1 MSKGESRMDRNK
13 NSVRNWPF
21 VLPPSNRKFSLSPLE
36 KVALNFAQ
44 TQGPWESGAN
54 ALKRVIKQ
62 PLNRLVKPI
71 EAALLHWGI
80 PTSKAEEGS
89 QRACISFL
97 LREMHRRQTSLWAW
111 DETAWIELVGHTNE
125 EFESTHHVFEDAH
138 KISNIHCRQYVLA
151 CAYLLGEIPIYQ
163 LVTGYKARNSA
174 QHIFGGVAVEKALEA
189 LTTEN
194 VRIGGGVSRM
204 VSTAICYALLANRSP
219 EVKKLTLPV
228 LEKLHETY
236 SSKNVLK
243 KDYILISKL
252 LYNFK
257 VIPNCL
263 PTAYKGGEWATGI
276 DDILSAD
283 WVKWLQAWHETSPK
297 SAYMRNQIKGLVAKA
312 ARWAAEKYPNAASP
326 QQWTRSMAIAY
337 VAAVTR
343 MKVGQWL
350 HPKATPPPQ
359 WSKPLMAAY
368 QARVLYALRAFFR
381 DCRKWDWFSVPFDPN
396 DDLATPNSV
405 LRKRMR
411 KPRPIAPAEWTKLEE
426 AGLSLTQEDL
436 PISNLALVKRN
447 NATSCSWYPLAMVRA
462 MALVWLFTGLRS
474 DEIRRLQVGCIR
486 PALGEENKSNS
497 SSPPAIC
504 SLTVPV
510 GKSGSG
516 YIKPIPG
523 VVGEAIKNWEKI
535 RPAVP
540 KHWDYN
546 TAEAVDFLFVWKG
559 KQIGP
564 KYLNRIIISMLCRKA
579 GIPNED
585 TLGKFNS
592 HRARHT
598 LAFLLSNAPTPMSDS
613 DLQDWLG
620 QLSEDSLR
628 WYLGINIRKLE
639 EAYAAANHVS
649 IDKRQLEQLKKP
661 ATKEGKLPAEGKSMP
676 SVDLG
681 HGFCT
686 YAFFDACSQRK
697 PCTNCSF
704 YKPKASLLSQAHE
717 VKSQF
722 TRMLHHLP
730 LSHEIRQAIE
740 EGIALNEKLEA
751 IIRRDEVS
759 HPG

>member
-1 MSKGESRMDRNK
+1 MSQGESRMDRNK

-21 VLPPSNRKFSLSPLE
+21 VLPPSNRKFSLNALE
-36 KVALNFAQ
+36 KVALNFAL

-54 ALKRVIKQ
+54 ALKRRIKQ
-62 PLNRLVKPI
+62 PLNRLVRPI

-80 PTSKAEEGS
+80 PTGKAEES
-89 QRACISFL
+89 SRRACVSL
-97 LREMHRRQTSLWAW
+97 LLHEMHRRQTSLWAW
-111 DETAWIELVGHTNE
+111 DEAAWIEIVGHTNE
-125 EFESTHHVFEDAH
+125 EFKSTHHVFEDAH
-138 KISNIHCRQYVLA
+138 QISSLSYRQYVLA
-151 CAYLLGEIPIYQ
+151 CAYLLGEIPIYL

-174 QHIFGGVAVEKALEA
+174 QHIFGGVAVEKALA
-189 LTTEN
+189 VLTTEN

-204 VSTAICYALLANRSP
+204 VSTATCYALLANRNP
-219 EVKKLTLPV
+219 EVKNLTLPI

-236 SSKNVLK
+236 LNKNVLK
-243 KDYILISKL
+243 KDYILISNL

-257 VIPNCL
+257 TIPNCL
-263 PTAYKGGEWATGI
+263 PTASKGREWATGI
-276 DDILSAD
+276 DDCLSAD
-283 WVKWLQAWHETSPK
+283 WVKWLQAWHDNSPK
-297 SAYMRNQIKGLVAKA
+297 TAYMRTQIKGLVAKA
-312 ARWAAEKYPNAASP
+312 ARWAAEKYPNAAGP
-326 QQWTRSMAIAY
+326 QQWTKSMAVAY

-343 MKVGQWL
+343 MKVGEWL
-350 HPKATPPPQ
+350 HPKADPPPQ
-359 WSKPLMAAY
+359 RGKPLMAAY
-368 QARVLYALRAFFR
+368 QVGLLVALRAFFR
-381 DCRKWDWFSVPFDPN
+381 DCRKWDWFSLPFDLN

-405 LRKRMR
+405 LRKRTR

-426 AGLSLTQEDL
+426 AGWSLTQEDL
-436 PISNLALVKRN
+436 PISNLALVKLN
-447 NATSCSWYPLAMVRA
+447 NATSCSSYPLAMVRA

-486 PALGEENKSNS
+486 PALGDENKSDS
-497 SSPPAIC
+497 SFSPGIC
-504 SLTVPV
+504 NLSVPV

-516 YIKPIPG
+516 FIKPIPG

-540 KHWDYN
+540 KHWDYK
-546 TAEAVDFLFVWKG
+546 THEAVDFLFVWKG
-559 KQIGP
+559 KLVGP
-564 KYLNRIIISMLCRKA
+564 KILNNIIIPMLCRKA

-585 TLGKFNS
+585 ALGKFTS

-598 LAFLLSNAPTPMSDS
+598 LASLLSNAPTPMSDS

-628 WYLGINIRKLE
+628 WYLAINIRKLE
-639 EAYAAANHVS
+639 EAYAAANHISV
-649 IDKRQLEQLKKP
+649 DKRQLEQLKKP
-661 ATKEGKLPAEGKSMP
+661 APEGGKLPAEGKSVP

-686 YAFFDACSQRK
+686 YDFFDECSQRK
-697 PCTNCSF
+697 PCAKCSF

-730 LSHEIRQAIE
+730 LSKEVRQAIE
-740 EGIALNEKLEA
+740 EGIAMNEKLEA
-751 IIRRDEVS
+751 IIRRDEES